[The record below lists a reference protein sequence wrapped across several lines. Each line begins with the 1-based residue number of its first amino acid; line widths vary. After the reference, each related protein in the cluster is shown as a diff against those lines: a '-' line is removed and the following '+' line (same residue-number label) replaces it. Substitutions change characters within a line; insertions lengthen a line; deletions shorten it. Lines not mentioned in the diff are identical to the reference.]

1 MSELNLMLMSTSN
14 HLFINVK
21 LLASLGYF
29 PLGSYPLGH
38 MPSDTVVCEYYN
50 ILNYTG

>member
-14 HLFINVK
+14 HLFIII
-21 LLASLGYF
+21 LASLGYF

-38 MPSDTVVCEYYN
+38 IPSDTVVCEYYN
-50 ILNYTG
+50 ILDYTG